1 MSNNEAM
8 AAVAGMGAG
17 LIIVLIAIAVFTIIC
32 MWKIFVKAG
41 EPGWKCLI
49 PVYGEY
55 VFFKIAWEP
64 MWFFITLGLTVL
76 TNIITSVAAANG
88 NGGATGFGL
97 VVMIIVSIVSIVI
110 GIITMIKLAKR
121 FGKSTGFGIGLIFLE
136 PIFMGILAFDN
147 SDYDRSRA

>member
-76 TNIITSVAAANG
+76 SNIITSVAAANG

-97 VVMIIVSIVSIVI
+97 VLLIIVSIVSIVI

-121 FGKSTGFGIGLIFLE
+121 FGKSGAFAVGLIFLNT
-136 PIFMGILAFDN
+136 IFLAILAFDS
-147 SDYDRSRA
+147 SDYDRNRA

>member
-8 AAVAGMGAG
+8 AALAGMGAG

-97 VVMIIVSIVSIVI
+97 VLLIIVSIVSIVI

>member
-76 TNIITSVAAANG
+76 SNIITGIGASNS